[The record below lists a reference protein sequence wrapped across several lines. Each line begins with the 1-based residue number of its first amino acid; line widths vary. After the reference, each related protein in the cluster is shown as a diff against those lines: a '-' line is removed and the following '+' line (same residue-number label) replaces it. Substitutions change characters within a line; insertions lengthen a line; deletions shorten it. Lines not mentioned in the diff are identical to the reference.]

1 MPSVFDVFQLGRVQT
16 HHLGEGCSLT
26 EQTCPRS
33 EQRQMFRWPNACK
46 ELNSACVFIDI
57 RLTWL
62 EWWYQMPG
70 EKGVTCCRTS
80 SITSAWCR
88 STTGTIRGRSGHRPT
103 WILSLPPPSNG
114 TLSQGSGEPVGSAT
128 NVELVAAP
136 HLHNHNGLLAYS
148 PCCYTSRFVP
158 STRQPST
165 SRGHAVF
172 SLHDDPLIVEPTY
185 VGTSGRCWWRSGI
198 PSRQMMEFTI
208 YIIYIIYIIYMG
220 KWS

>member
-1 MPSVFDVFQLGRVQT
+1 MVVSNAR
-16 HHLGEGCSLT
+16 GE
-26 EQTCPRS
+26 RS
-33 EQRQMFRWPNACK
+33 YLLSHQFRHQC
-46 ELNSACVFIDI
+46 L
-57 RLTWL
+57 
-62 EWWYQMPG
+62 M
-70 EKGVTCCRTS
+70 
-80 SITSAWCR
+80 CR
-88 STTGTIRGRSGHRPT
+88 STTGTIRGRSGHHPT

-158 STRQPST
+158 STPQPST

-185 VGTSGRCWWRSGI
+185 VGTSGRCW
-198 PSRQMMEFTI
+198 
-208 YIIYIIYIIYMG
+208 
-220 KWS
+220 